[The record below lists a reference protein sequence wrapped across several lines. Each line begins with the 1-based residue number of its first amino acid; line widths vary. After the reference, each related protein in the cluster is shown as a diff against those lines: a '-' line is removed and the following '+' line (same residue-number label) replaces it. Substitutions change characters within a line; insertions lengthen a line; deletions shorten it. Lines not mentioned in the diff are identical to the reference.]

1 MAKIIGVSKFDPTCT
16 CLVPS
21 TRVDISSE
29 FRSRRGQATSAGFMR
44 RLASVSLRPKRPEL
58 ARCDSSKALV
68 RVSTCL
74 WSPPWGLLAACGGRH
89 PALQGVV
96 NGRHGSG

>member
-44 RLASVSLRPKRPEL
+44 RLASVSLRPMRREL
-58 ARCDSSKALV
+58 ARCDSSRALV

-74 WSPPWGLLAACGGRH
+74 
-89 PALQGVV
+89 
-96 NGRHGSG
+96 